1 MYGIAEVK
9 KMKTLMDIAKVVRSK
24 NAGPFSITLDVLFDS
39 EEMYRLVKEK
49 NFLSRE
55 RIAWLYHLTPEDI
68 TEVVYFDQAWGIKV
82 TYNRKIS
89 SGTIGDRDVYGAQQH
104 APLIT
109 LPVEEL
115 FTERGADDGT

>member
-1 MYGIAEVK
+1 
-9 KMKTLMDIAKVVRSK
+9 MKTLMDIAKVVRSK

-55 RIAWLYHLTPEDI
+55 RIAGLYHLTAEDI

-115 FTERGADDGT
+115 FTERGTDNGT

>member
-1 MYGIAEVK
+1 
-9 KMKTLMDIAKVVRSK
+9 MKTLMDIAKVVRSK

-55 RIAWLYHLTPEDI
+55 RIAGLYHLTPEDI

-115 FTERGADDGT
+115 FTERGTDNGT

>member
-1 MYGIAEVK
+1 
-9 KMKTLMDIAKVVRSK
+9 MKTLMDIAKVVRSK

-55 RIAWLYHLTPEDI
+55 RIAGLYHLAPEDI
-68 TEVVYFDQAWGIKV
+68 TEVVYFDQARGIKV
-82 TYNRKIS
+82 TYNREIS

-115 FTERGADDGT
+115 FTERGIDDGT

>member
-1 MYGIAEVK
+1 
-9 KMKTLMDIAKVVRSK
+9 MKPLMASAKVVRGQ

-39 EEMYRLVKEK
+39 KEMYCLVKEK

-55 RIAWLYHLTPEDI
+55 RIAGLYHLTPEDI

-82 TYNRKIS
+82 TYNREIS
-89 SGTIGDRDVYGAQQH
+89 SGTVGDRDVYGAQQH

-115 FTERGADDGT
+115 FTERGTDDGT